1 MNMFRLKDI
10 KTGTRMAAAFLAV
23 AVVILIVAALGHF
36 SMKNINDNLITLYD
50 DRMVCVEQLG
60 NAQSAALTMRGDSY
74 KYFLLP
80 EERGKIEQSIAAGA
94 EIVND
99 NIKAYKATY
108 LVQAEKDEIP
118 KFDSAW
124 AGYQRA
130 VADVIKKVKAGD
142 EKTALQS
149 LKDGPM
155 HIGRVALDAS
165 IENLVKI
172 QVDVGAEIKE
182 DSDRTFARA
191 NVIMTV
197 ACIVGVLFAIALGM
211 LMSRSI
217 TIPLA
222 RITGVATEIAG
233 GKLDASLLDGIASR
247 DEIGILARAFGVM
260 TDRLKQT
267 LEGLRRE
274 NLERKIVEQD
284 LRTAKDELEMHRD
297 HLNDLVKERTAEL
310 ARSNAEL
317 EQFAY
322 VTSHDLQEPLRMVA
336 SYLQLVERRYTDRLD
351 ADAHEFIE
359 FAVDGAKRMQ
369 VLINDLLTYSRVG
382 TKGHPFQSTDCE
394 TVVKTAL
401 ENLQFA
407 IQDSGAQVGHGPM
420 PAVMGDATQLTQLFQ
435 NLIGN
440 AIKFRRDQPLEI
452 CIRAEPSEGGWRF
465 SIQDN
470 GIGIESQ
477 YFDRIFGLFQRL
489 HGRGAYPGTGIG
501 LAICKR
507 IVERHGGAIWVEST
521 PGQGA
526 TFYFTIPE
534 KGRDPS

>member
-489 HGRGAYPGTGIG
+489 HGRVAYPGTGIG